1 MWELLNVGR
10 CLLCSMLSCF
20 AQAGSIGLRK
30 DKDMK
35 RYFSAHLS
43 NCDSTINLS
52 PMLLCVLLIAGSGP
66 LLRAQSD
73 ASCPSN
79 GGAPFAGMWKGV
91 CQDGKAFILL
101 TLRST
106 SNEIEGTISLGN
118 VSLGDSP
125 GNKGGTCTVTD
136 PASRDHSTSIKD
148 AVVDGQKLTFE
159 SSRGPQVEIILTSRD
174 TAKLRFPGTPMED
187 ASFAIHKTTF

>member
-1 MWELLNVGR
+1 
-10 CLLCSMLSCF
+10 
-20 AQAGSIGLRK
+20 
-30 DKDMK
+30 MK
-35 RYFSAHLS
+35 RRLSAQVS
-43 NCDSTINLS
+43 NCDSTIDLS
-52 PMLLCVLLIAGSGP
+52 PILLCVLLIAISAP
-66 LLRAQSD
+66 LLRAQSFP
-73 ASCPSN
+73 SGPSN
-79 GGAPFAGMWKGV
+79 AGAAFAGMWKGV

-118 VSLGDSP
+118 VSLGASA
-125 GNKGGTCTVTD
+125 GNKGGTCTATD

-148 AVVDGQKLTFE
+148 VIVDGQKLTFE

-187 ASFAIHKTTF
+187 ASFEIHKASF